1 MELKYACVC
10 DYAIL
15 DKMDKLSILG
25 IFDGITSVQFPA
37 THSRM
42 FFVALFQA
50 HPSEVGNHPIKI
62 TLVNADGEQ
71 IIDPFEQEIIAAWNI
86 LNCNLLI
93 EMLGITFPTEGL
105 YAFDIVLDNR
115 HVGSVPISLR
125 SS

>member
-10 DYAIL
+10 DYAIM

-25 IFDGITSVQFPA
+25 MFDGITSLQFPA

-42 FFVALFQA
+42 FFVALLQA
-50 HPSEVGNHPIKI
+50 HPSEIGNHPVRI

-71 IIDPFEQEIIAAWNI
+71 VIDPFEQEITATRDI

-93 EMLGITFPTEGL
+93 EMVGITFPTEGT
-105 YAFDIVLDNR
+105 YSFDIILDNR
-115 HVGSVPISLR
+115 HVGSVPIALR